1 MLSRDQLEKIRD
13 HLERAQN
20 PLFLYD
26 NDADGLCAYLI
37 LKREIQRG
45 KGVAVKTFPNLSE
58 QYLSRVDEFNA
69 DYVFV
74 LDYPMVSKEFA
85 DGLQERNI
93 PLVIIDHHETLNS
106 KHLEDKA
113 EIFNTFPTS
122 EPTTYICYKIFERK
136 ASQWIALVGCTSDVF
151 KPDFAESF
159 AEDNSEIYN
168 SDLTPFET
176 LYETEIGKIAM
187 MINYGLKD
195 TTTNVVKLMKYMEKA
210 NSPSDVLVENKE
222 TINLHKKF
230 RKINEYIE
238 KMSKKVKE
246 IDGKMLLLEYS
257 GETSLSSEI
266 SNYLLSKN
274 KNKFI
279 LVSYMGQGNCNVSIR
294 GKRSKEILA
303 KAIKGIEGASGG
315 GHEEACGARIP
326 TDKWE
331 EFKEKVIELVKEKN

>member
-1 MLSRDQLEKIRD
+1 MLSKDQLKEIRE

-26 NDADGLCAYLI
+26 NDADGLCSYLI
-37 LKREIQRG
+37 LKRELQRG
-45 KGVAVKTFPNLSE
+45 KGVAIKSFPNLSI
-58 QYLSRVDEFNA
+58 QYLARVEEFNS

-74 LDYPMVSKEFA
+74 LDCSEISREFIE
-85 DGLQERNI
+85 GLQEKNI
-93 PLVIIDHHETLNS
+93 PLVIIDHHESSDQKYLKEN
-106 KHLEDKA
+106 A
-113 EIFNTFPTS
+113 EIFSTFPSS
-122 EPTTYICYKIFERK
+122 EPTTYICQKIYERK
-136 ASQWIALVGCTSDVF
+136 ASQWIALIGCISDVF
-151 KPDFAESF
+151 KPDFAEEF
-159 AEDNSEIYN
+159 AEENPEIYN
-168 SDLTPFET
+168 SSLTPFET
-176 LYETEIGKIAM
+176 LYKTELGKIAM
-187 MINYGLKD
+187 MLNYGLKD

-210 NSPSDVLVENKE
+210 NNPSDILVENKE

-230 RKINEYIE
+230 RKVNEYIE
-238 KMSKKVKE
+238 KMSKKVRK
-246 IDGKMLLLEYS
+246 IDDKMLLLEYS
-257 GETSLSSEI
+257 GENSMSSEI

-274 KNKFI
+274 KDKFI

-331 EFKEKVIELVKEKN
+331 EFKEKVIRELTSK